1 MKDISQWKRTGG
13 KWNTCNCG
21 VRNIAGLAVCGDGW
35 GGTQNISVSQ
45 EGQRNGVFLPRQC
58 AQGSLIQVHCPLFC
72 WVWCPCHSG
81 DQTPVSSQGAA
92 GKWGCTEAAWRVWV
106 VFLSENCCKLELKW
120 LYRKRCVGD
129 RSNNFFQIKNCQIYF
144 IQTKIWF
151 SVFLHL
157 YDFCILKSQEKAR
170 KGNQKKLLQQFYFN
184 VKSLRTW
191 MNFFFK

>member
-1 MKDISQWKRTGG
+1 MEHLQLRREKHCRAGCLRWWMGRDTEHFCEPGRT
-13 KWNTCNCG
+13 KEW
-21 VRNIAGLAVCGDGW
+21 
-35 GGTQNISVSQ
+35 
-45 EGQRNGVFLPRQC
+45 VFLPRQC

-129 RSNNFFQIKNCQIYF
+129 RSNIFFQIKNCQINF

-157 YDFCILKSQEKAR
+157 YDFCFLKPQEKAR

-191 MNFFFK
+191 MNFF